1 MTGRRFVLIVLLPL
15 LAATGATQV
24 ALDRTPVRQLE
35 LETSQLRNLQGVE
48 TTLEKTGTLMM
59 GGLRALAVIYLWTRY
74 SDLLQDQQWR
84 LLRL

>member
-35 LETSQLRNLQGVE
+35 LETSQLRKSFWPGMS
-48 TTLEKTGTLMM
+48 GPDSFW
-59 GGLRALAVIYLWTRY
+59 A
-74 SDLLQDQQWR
+74 S
-84 LLRL
+84 